1 MFFPLDISILFMVA
15 VFHNAVLYKKVY
27 AIQAAWKPV
36 THQLGKVANLYNNLT
51 SFTKMLCMV
60 GKIKMQ

>member
-36 THQLGKVANLYNNLT
+36 THQLGKVVILYNNL
-51 SFTKMLCMV
+51 SPALQRCCAW
-60 GKIKMQ
+60 